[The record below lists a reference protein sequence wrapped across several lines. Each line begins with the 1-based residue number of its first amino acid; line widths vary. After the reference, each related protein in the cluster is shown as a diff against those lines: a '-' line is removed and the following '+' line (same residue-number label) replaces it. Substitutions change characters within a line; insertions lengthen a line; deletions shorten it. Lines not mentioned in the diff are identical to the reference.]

1 MQVIGKYYRSIAV
14 SKSRTECFLLR
25 NVPTHF
31 RQHHSGN
38 SGKLPQQRGTQME
51 FWLDIFNYLR
61 QTFAI
66 SAVKEKKGL
75 FCFSFQHID
84 LWSRCNYSTLLLIHL
99 EKLSWILNNFC
110 SQQAEPKYTKIVVLF
125 KFCYKF
131 STSSGAFLDELDGN
145 FWTE

>member
-1 MQVIGKYYRSIAV
+1 MLFASYMCQRIFDNIIVETQENFL
-14 SKSRTECFLLR
+14 SRG
-25 NVPTHF
+25 VP
-31 RQHHSGN
+31 RWN
-38 SGKLPQQRGTQME
+38 S
-51 FWLDIFNYLR
+51 WLDIFNYLR

-66 SAVKEKKGL
+66 SAVNEKKGL